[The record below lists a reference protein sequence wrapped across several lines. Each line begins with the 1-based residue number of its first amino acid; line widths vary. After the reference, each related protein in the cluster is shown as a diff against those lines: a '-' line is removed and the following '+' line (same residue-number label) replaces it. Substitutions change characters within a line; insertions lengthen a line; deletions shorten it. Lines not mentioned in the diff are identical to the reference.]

1 MNTKKNEGFEIYVYV
16 NVCMCMCINSYKWL
30 MRYVEVTF
38 NQDRHAKTQSS
49 FHYLW
54 HQHPSSKTLTGNS
67 SYTWSKNPNS
77 SATRGNLDDSVAQ
90 RKQDGGDEKIAHKKI
105 WWWIMMVILVVM
117 LTVMNVCQKCHIS
130 TAWCFSPQEVCSRAG
145 TLAVRITRLHTE
157 GFTQGSFYTQT
168 RLHTERLLHR
178 AAITHRRLYTE
189 ELYTRTR
196 LHTESFKQR
205 SF

>member
-1 MNTKKNEGFEIYVYV
+1 MNTKKNEGFEICVYV

-130 TAWCFSPQEVCSRAG
+130 TAWCFSPQEVLLQGWHLGREN
-145 TLAVRITRLHTE
+145 HT
-157 GFTQGSFYTQT
+157 F
-168 RLHTERLLHR
+168 
-178 AAITHRRLYTE
+178 THRRLYTG
-189 ELYTRTR
+189 EL
-196 LHTESFKQR
+196 LHTDAFTHRTLVTQSSYYTQKALHRGALHTDAFTHRKL
-205 SF
+205 